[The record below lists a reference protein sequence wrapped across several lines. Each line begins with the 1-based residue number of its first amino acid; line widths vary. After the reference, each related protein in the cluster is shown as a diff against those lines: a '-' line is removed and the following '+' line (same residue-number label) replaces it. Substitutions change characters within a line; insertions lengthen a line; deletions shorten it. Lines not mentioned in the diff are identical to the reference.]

1 MDPSI
6 ASGFER
12 VNFAHSTARLR
23 PSRDGMAV
31 AMDELAMTHS
41 YKSARTAQTPIL
53 SPRQPILGVIEEID
67 LVSREVRVHLGDSA
81 ARFDVPPDC
90 PVWLHGER
98 IKLRLVQPGDRV
110 AIQYGKQC
118 GRFVVER
125 LDVQPN

>member
-1 MDPSI
+1 MVRSI
-6 ASGFER
+6 TSGEQLE
-12 VNFAHSTARLR
+12 VAYSTARFR
-23 PSRDGMAV
+23 HSRDGMGV
-31 AMDELAMTHS
+31 AIGELAMTHS
-41 YKSARTAQTPIL
+41 TQSAKPAAASTL
-53 SPRQPILGVIEEID
+53 LPRQPVLGVIEEID
-67 LVSREVRVHLGDSA
+67 LVSREVSVHLGGGA

-110 AIQYGKQC
+110 AIQFAKQC